1 LTEDTGALVRRKALV
16 SEQMNKA
23 MSNKRKNAASPTT
36 MCSWEETK
44 ARLESVECNSWMMQL
59 QQCVTV
65 LGQKS
70 GAPDGSACGGSTL
83 VENATNECGIMH
95 EQTKELQE
103 SSRRVRESLQDQI
116 DHERKAFAEESDDLY
131 MIVQQSN
138 ELQSLV
144 VEYNEK
150 IAQLEEA
157 QVKLRASVHDHKVM
171 ASKQTEEMDQVELD
185 RMHQVPKIKNQ
196 ISLYAKT
203 TGIKW
208 DYHRDHVLAGQVVSN
223 CAFLMT
229 MERCNLPFLLSV
241 TSSL

>member
-1 LTEDTGALVRRKALV
+1 
-16 SEQMNKA
+16 

-44 ARLESVECNSWMMQL
+44 ARLESVECNSWLMQL

-70 GAPDGSACGGSTL
+70 GGPIGSAGGTIMIA
-83 VENATNECGIMH
+83 NTANECGVMH
-95 EQTKELQE
+95 EQIKELQE

-138 ELQSLV
+138 ELESLLS
-144 VEYNEK
+144 EYNEK

-157 QVKLRASVHDHKVM
+157 QVKLRASVHHHKEM

-208 DYHRDHVLAGQVVSN
+208 DYHRDHVLAGQVAIPSRGVVSRFSIDPREYDSFQIAN
-223 CAFLMT
+223 YLWSA
-229 MERCNLPFLLSV
+229 MEGEVAPAIRA
-241 TSSL
+241 T